1 MSSDDPIN
9 AYHARVAAGAIHA
22 DPRQA
27 HVVDELQSLHSAL
40 QKTQES
46 LPVLRRLSRLL
57 GSDRGVPIRTKGLYI
72 YGPPGRGKSMLM
84 DLFFETAPVEN
95 RRRVHV
101 HPFMQ
106 EIHARLHQWRQE
118 GAGDRNLDPLSRLAA
133 EIAQA
138 SRLLCFDEFQ
148 VEAVADAMIVRRLFE
163 AVLDRGVTIVATSNT
178 APDDLYAGGLQR
190 ERFLPFIDLLKQRMD
205 VVELGGETDYRRD
218 RLKSVGVYH
227 APLGPEATAA
237 LDDIFERLTDG
248 AAGAP
253 DVISVQGRVIPVPSQ
268 ARGVA
273 RFGFADLCEK
283 PLGSADFWSIACQ
296 YQTVILSD
304 IPQLSPRERNAA
316 KRFATLIETL
326 YEQRTKLVC
335 SAAAKPDQLYV
346 EGDGAATFT
355 RVASRLEE
363 MQSEDYLSEPH
374 RPSTGR
380 VAA

>member
-1 MSSDDPIN
+1 MNSDDPTS
-9 AYHARVAAGAIHA
+9 AYRARVAAGAIQS
-22 DPRQA
+22 DPGQA
-27 HVVDELQSLHSAL
+27 HVVDRLQALHSAL
-40 QKTQES
+40 AAARQPV
-46 LPVLRRLSRLL
+46 PVLHRLSRFL
-57 GSDRGVPIRTKGLYI
+57 GAGGGDPDRPKGLYI
-72 YGPPGRGKSMLM
+72 HGPPGRGKSMLM
-84 DLFFETAPVEN
+84 DLFFETAPVEK

-118 GAGDRNLDPLSRLAA
+118 GAGSQSSDPLSRLAG
-133 EIAQA
+133 EIARA
-138 SRLLCFDEFQ
+138 SPLLCFDEFQ

-163 AVLDRGVTIVATSNT
+163 AVLDRGVIIVATSNT
-178 APDDLYAGGLQR
+178 APEDLYAGGLQR
-190 ERFLPFIDLLKQRMD
+190 ERFLPFIDLLKRRME
-205 VVELGGETDYRRD
+205 VIKLGGATDYRRD

-227 APLGPEATAA
+227 SPLGPETAAA
-237 LDDIFERLTDG
+237 LDDAFERLTDG
-248 AAGAP
+248 ADGEP
-253 DVISVQGRVIPVPSQ
+253 DTISVQGRFIPVPSQ

-273 RFGFADLCEK
+273 RFGFADLCEQ
-283 PLGSADFWSIACQ
+283 PLGPADYWSIACQ

-316 KRFATLIETL
+316 KRFATLVETL

-335 SAAAKPDQLYV
+335 SAAALPDQLYPD
-346 EGDGAATFT
+346 GDGAAIFT

-363 MQSEDYLSEPH
+363 MQSEDYLSQPH

>member
-1 MSSDDPIN
+1 
-9 AYHARVAAGAIHA
+9 
-22 DPRQA
+22 
-27 HVVDELQSLHSAL
+27 
-40 QKTQES
+40 
-46 LPVLRRLSRLL
+46 
-57 GSDRGVPIRTKGLYI
+57 
-72 YGPPGRGKSMLM
+72 
-84 DLFFETAPVEN
+84 
-95 RRRVHV
+95 
-101 HPFMQ
+101 
-106 EIHARLHQWRQE
+106 
-118 GAGDRNLDPLSRLAA
+118 LSRLAG

-138 SRLLCFDEFQ
+138 SPLLCFDEFQ

-163 AVLDRGVTIVATSNT
+163 AVLDLGVTIVATSNT

-205 VVELGGETDYRRD
+205 VIQLGGETDYRRD

-227 APLGPEATAA
+227 TPLGAESAAA
-237 LDDIFERLTDG
+237 LDNVFAQLTDG
-248 AAGAP
+248 AIGEP
-253 DVISVQGRVIPVPSQ
+253 EIISVQGRVIPVPRQ

-273 RFGFADLCEK
+273 RFCFTDLCEQ
-283 PLGSADFWSIACQ
+283 PLGPADYWSIACQ

-304 IPQLSPRERNAA
+304 IPQLSARERNAA

-335 SAAAKPDQLYV
+335 SAAALPDQLYV
-346 EGDGAATFT
+346 EGDGSAIFT

>member
-1 MSSDDPIN
+1 MSIDDPIN
-9 AYHARVAAGAIHA
+9 AYRARLSAGAIHA
-22 DPRQA
+22 DASQA
-27 HVVDELQSLHSAL
+27 SVVENLQSLHLAL
-40 QKTQES
+40 QATRQS
-46 LPVLRRLSRLL
+46 VPVLQRISHFF
-57 GSDRGVPIRTKGLYI
+57 GSDRQTAHQPRGMYI

-84 DLFFETAPVEN
+84 DLFYETAPIEK

-106 EIHARLHQWRQE
+106 EIHARLHEWRQE
-118 GAGDRNLDPLSRLAA
+118 GAGSQTQDPLARLAK

-138 SRLLCFDEFQ
+138 SPLLCFDEFQ

-163 AVLDRGVTIVATSNT
+163 TLLDLGVTIVATSNT

-190 ERFLPFIDLLKQRMD
+190 ERFLPFIDLLKHRMD
-205 VVELGGETDYRRD
+205 VIELSGETDFRRD

-227 APLGPEATAA
+227 SPLGPDSVAA
-237 LDDIFERLTDG
+237 LDQAFERLTDG
-248 AAGAP
+248 AVGEA
-253 DVISVQGRVIPVPSQ
+253 DIISVQGRSIPVPHQ

-273 RFGFADLCEK
+273 RFGFADLCEQ
-283 PLGSADFWSIACQ
+283 PLGSADYWSIACQ

-316 KRFATLIETL
+316 KRFATLVETL

-335 SAAAKPDQLYV
+335 SAAALPDNLYV
-346 EGDGAATFT
+346 EGDGSAIFT

>member
-1 MSSDDPIN
+1 MSIDDPIN
-9 AYHARVAAGAIHA
+9 AYRARVAAGEIDS
-22 DPRQA
+22 DPGQE
-27 HVVDELQSLHSAL
+27 HLVDRLQSLHMAL
-40 QKTQES
+40 REGEETV
-46 LPVLRRLSRLL
+46 PVLRRLSRIL
-57 GSDRGVPIRTKGLYI
+57 GSDRQGSDRPKGLYI
-72 YGPPGRGKSMLM
+72 HGPPGRGKSMLM
-84 DLFFETAPVEN
+84 DLFFESASVEN

-118 GAGDRNLDPLSRLAA
+118 GSVSRNQDPLSRLAE

-138 SRLLCFDEFQ
+138 SPLLCFDEFQ

-163 AVLDRGVTIVATSNT
+163 AVLDLGVTIVATSNT

-190 ERFLPFIDLLKQRMD
+190 ERFLPFIDLLKQRME
-205 VVELGGETDYRRD
+205 VIQLGGETDYRRD

-227 APLGPEATAA
+227 APLGPESAAA
-237 LDDIFERLTDG
+237 LDDVFERLTDG
-248 AAGAP
+248 AIGEP
-253 DVISVQGRVIPVPSQ
+253 EIISVQGRVIPVPQQ

-273 RFGFADLCEK
+273 RFGFADLCEQ
-283 PLGSADFWSIACQ
+283 PLGSADYWSIACQ

-304 IPQLSPRERNAA
+304 IPQLSARERNAA

-335 SAAAKPDQLYV
+335 SAAALPDQLYV
-346 EGDGAATFT
+346 EGDGSAIFT

-363 MQSEDYLSEPH
+363 MQSEEYLSEPH

>member
-1 MSSDDPIN
+1 
-9 AYHARVAAGAIHA
+9 
-22 DPRQA
+22 
-27 HVVDELQSLHSAL
+27 
-40 QKTQES
+40 
-46 LPVLRRLSRLL
+46 
-57 GSDRGVPIRTKGLYI
+57 
-72 YGPPGRGKSMLM
+72 
-84 DLFFETAPVEN
+84 
-95 RRRVHV
+95 
-101 HPFMQ
+101 MQ
-106 EIHARLHQWRQE
+106 EVHARLHQWRQE
-118 GAGDRNLDPLSRLAA
+118 GAGAQTQDPLSRLAR
-133 EIAQA
+133 EIAQT
-138 SRLLCFDEFQ
+138 SPLLCFDEFQ

-163 AVLDRGVTIVATSNT
+163 AVLDLGVVIVATSNT

-190 ERFLPFIDLLKQRMD
+190 ERFLPFIDLLQQRME

-227 APLGPEATAA
+227 SPFGPEAAAA
-237 LDDIFERLTDG
+237 LDEAFERLTDG
-248 AAGAP
+248 AVGEP
-253 DVISVQGRVIPVPSQ
+253 DMISVQGRVIPVPRQ

-273 RFGFADLCEK
+273 RFGFADLCEQ
-283 PLGSADFWSIACQ
+283 PLGSADYWSIACR

-335 SAAAKPDQLYV
+335 SAAALPDHLYV
-346 EGDGAATFT
+346 AGDGSAIFT

>member
-1 MSSDDPIN
+1 MSIDDPTS
-9 AYHARVAAGAIHA
+9 AYRARVAAGYIQD
-22 DPRQA
+22 DPGQA
-27 HVVDELQSLHSAL
+27 RVVERLQSLYAAL
-40 QKTQES
+40 RKGQR
-46 LPVLRRLSRLL
+46 PVPLLRRLSRAF
-57 GSDRGVPIRTKGLYI
+57 GPDGDAAGRPRGLYI
-72 YGPPGRGKSMLM
+72 HGPPGRGKSMLM
-84 DLFFETAPVEN
+84 DLFFETAPVEK

-106 EIHARLHQWRQE
+106 EVHARLHQWRQE
-118 GAGDRNLDPLSRLAA
+118 GGGSLDRDPLSRLAG
-133 EIAQA
+133 EIAEA
-138 SRLLCFDEFQ
+138 SPLLCFDEFQ

-163 AVLDRGVTIVATSNT
+163 AALDRGVTIVATSNT

-190 ERFLPFIDLLKQRMD
+190 ERFLPFIDLLRQRMD
-205 VVELGGETDYRRD
+205 VIELGGETDYRRD

-227 APLGPEATAA
+227 APLGPESDAA
-237 LDDIFERLTDG
+237 LDDVFERLTDS
-248 AAGAP
+248 AP
-253 DVISVQGRVIPVPSQ
+253 GEPDMISVQGRVIPVPSQ

-273 RFGFADLCEK
+273 RFDFADLCEQ
-283 PLGSADFWSIACQ
+283 PLGPADYWSIACR
-296 YQTVILSD
+296 YQTVILSG
-304 IPQLSPRERNAA
+304 IPQLSARERNAA

-335 SAAAKPDQLYV
+335 SAAVPPDRLYT
-346 EGDGAATFT
+346 EGDGAAIFT

>member
-1 MSSDDPIN
+1 MSVDDPLN
-9 AYHARVAAGAIHA
+9 AYHARVTAGEIHA
-22 DPRQA
+22 DPGQG
-27 HVVDELQSLHSAL
+27 HVVDRLQSLHAAL
-40 QKTQES
+40 QEKRKS
-46 LPVLRRLSRLL
+46 VPVLRRLSRLL
-57 GSDRGVPIRTKGLYI
+57 GSNGEAPDRPKGLYI

-84 DLFFETAPVEN
+84 DLFFETAPVKN
-95 RRRVHV
+95 SRRVHV

-106 EIHARLHQWRQE
+106 EIHARLHEWRQE
-118 GAGDRNLDPLSRLAA
+118 VSSDQNQEPLIRLAG

-138 SRLLCFDEFQ
+138 SPLLCFDEFQ

-163 AVLDRGVTIVATSNT
+163 AVLDLGVVIVATSNT
-178 APDDLYAGGLQR
+178 APNDLYAGGLQR
-190 ERFLPFIDLLKQRMD
+190 ERFLPFIDLLQQRMEII
-205 VVELGGETDYRRD
+205 ELGGATDYRRD

-237 LDDIFERLTDG
+237 LDDGFKRLTDG
-248 AAGAP
+248 AVGEP
-253 DVISVQGRVIPVPSQ
+253 GMISVQGRAIPVPCQ

-273 RFGFADLCEK
+273 RFGFADLCEQ
-283 PLGSADFWSIACQ
+283 PLGPADFWSIACQ

-335 SAAAKPDQLYV
+335 SAAALPDQLYI
-346 EGDGAATFT
+346 EGDGSAIFT

>member
-1 MSSDDPIN
+1 
-9 AYHARVAAGAIHA
+9 VAAGAIHA
-22 DPRQA
+22 DPGQVQVIDR
-27 HVVDELQSLHSAL
+27 LQSLHLAL
-40 QKTQES
+40 HETRETV
-46 LPVLRRLSRLL
+46 PVLRRLFRLL
-57 GSDRGVPIRTKGLYI
+57 GSDRQTPNRPKGLYI

-84 DLFFETAPVEN
+84 DLFFETAPIEN

-106 EIHARLHQWRQE
+106 EIHARLHEWRQE
-118 GAGDRNLDPLSRLAA
+118 GASGQNQDPLFRLAG

-138 SRLLCFDEFQ
+138 SPLLCFDEFQ

-163 AVLDRGVTIVATSNT
+163 AVLDLGVTIVATSNT
-178 APDDLYAGGLQR
+178 APGDLYAGGLQR
-190 ERFLPFIDLLKQRMD
+190 ERFLPFIDLLQQRMD

-218 RLKSVGVYH
+218 RLKSAGVYH
-227 APLGPEATAA
+227 SPLGPEATAA
-237 LDDIFERLTDG
+237 LDDVFERLTDG
-248 AAGAP
+248 AVGEP
-253 DVISVQGRVIPVPSQ
+253 GMISVQGRFIPVPCQ

-273 RFGFADLCEK
+273 RFGFADLCEQ
-283 PLGSADFWSIACQ
+283 PLGPADYWSIACQ

-335 SAAAKPDQLYV
+335 SAATPPDQLYR
-346 EGDGAATFT
+346 EGDGSAIFT